1 MFGLVRYVGWWAGG
15 VLLLERL
22 EADGGV
28 RGVVWLMLLLVLLLI
43 LFGWQ
48 FGGVVT
54 VVVTVVV
61 AVVVTKVS
69 CVGVPR
75 IATQLPVTVR
85 PCHVFAQRVL
95 VLVEQ
100 NDVGGLM
107 RLRIDSE

>member
-1 MFGLVRYVGWWAGG
+1 MFGLVGYVGWWAGG

-28 RGVVWLMLLLVLLLI
+28 RGGVWLVILLVLLLI
-43 LFGWQ
+43 LFGWK

-54 VVVTVVV
+54 VVVAVV
-61 AVVVTKVS
+61 AKVS

-75 IATQLPVTVR
+75 IATQRPVTVR

-100 NDVGGLM
+100 DDMGGLM
-107 RLRIDSE
+107 RLCIDSE